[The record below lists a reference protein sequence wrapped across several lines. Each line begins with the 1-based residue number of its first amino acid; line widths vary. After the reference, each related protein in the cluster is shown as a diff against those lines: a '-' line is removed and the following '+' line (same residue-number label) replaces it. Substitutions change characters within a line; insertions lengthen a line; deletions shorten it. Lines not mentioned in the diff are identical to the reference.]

1 MKLKQVKI
9 LTPLSLTPVDDVLFK
24 LGSDIR
30 VDFVTDE
37 GTWRLHNRKDWLTD
51 LRSGSDAINSIV
63 PKWGT
68 PIYTAGILMHDT
80 AFSGWMS
87 FDLANDLLAQCM
99 LLSKDVGRCRA
110 WLAKT
115 ALNQFGYSHYSQMDM
130 PLQPPYECNRALES
144 LILVDR

>member
-9 LTPLSLTPVDDVLFK
+9 ITPLQLTPVDDTLFR
-24 LGSDIR
+24 LGSDLR

-37 GTWRLHNRKDWLTD
+37 GIWRLHNRKDWLTD
-51 LRSGSDAINSIV
+51 LRSGCDAINSIV

-68 PIYTAGILMHDT
+68 PTYTAGILMHDT

-87 FDLANDLLAQCM
+87 FELANDLLAQCM

-110 WLAKT
+110 WLTKT

-130 PLQPPYECNRALES
+130 PLQPPYEGNRALES